1 MNFLKKIFG
10 NNDKQAVDY
19 TSQTQDDL
27 PNLEAESIPTLA
39 NNDVPKTS
47 RHANEMNEEFRGREN
62 HVEVTTNELP
72 SVNKAAGNNKMVT
85 ILGFIFI
92 IGAAIALFSA
102 ANGNKKPK
110 EKKQDVAEKITN
122 TLPPLV
128 IPQEP
133 AKIELTTQTPDSSF
147 KNVDY
152 KPQGDTPSSNNTSAI
167 GVRPNNTGNTG
178 YANKRAIDVNGRPVL
193 TATERKMGG
202 ELVVKSNT
210 VNEAVMAKR
219 DSTSQDNNRDDG
231 NANSA
236 LGVSLQPTITK
247 MASASMLPNRDF
259 IITKGTPLDCALE
272 TALDSTLAGIAT
284 CILSRDAYSDNGK
297 VLLMERGT
305 KLVGEYD
312 GKVKRGQVRL
322 FLLWSRAKTPNGV
335 VINLNSPSTDSLGRT
350 GIEGW
355 TDSHFAERFGSAI
368 LISLLSSTVQTI
380 AQNQSQ
386 GSGGGT
392 NIYGDSSKAGE
403 KITES
408 ILKEQADIP
417 TTILKNQGEHIEI
430 MVARDLDFSS
440 VYNLKGTE

>member
-1 MNFLKKIFG
+1 MNFLKKLFG
-10 NNDKQAVDY
+10 NKDKKAVDY
-19 TSQTQDDL
+19 TSDTENDL
-27 PNLEAESIPTLA
+27 PNLDSE
-39 NNDVPKTS
+39 NNASTVGHDDVPRSTRRAK
-47 RHANEMNEEFRGREN
+47 AQDDEFRAREN
-62 HVEVTTNELP
+62 KLDAGTHELP
-72 SVNKAAGNNKMVT
+72 SVNRRTGSNKTIT

-110 EKKQDVAEKITN
+110 ERKQVAEKITN

-133 AKIELTTQTPDSSF
+133 VKIDVSTPTQQSGFKQVDYTPQNGNQTP
-147 KNVDY
+147 
-152 KPQGDTPSSNNTSAI
+152 NNSAI
-167 GVRPNNTGNTG
+167 GVQQNNTGF
-178 YANKRAIDVNGRPVL
+178 ANKRATDVNGKPIL
-193 TATERKMGG
+193 TANERKMGG
-202 ELVVKSNT
+202 ELVVKTSS
-210 VNEAVMAKR
+210 VNEPANARKENAAL
-219 DSTSQDNNRDDG
+219 DNREEG
-231 NANSA
+231 NSNSP
-236 LGVSLQPTITK
+236 LGASLQPTITK
-247 MASASMLPNRDF
+247 MATASMLPNRDF

-335 VINLNSPSTDSLGRT
+335 VINLNSPSTDALGRT

-355 TDSHFAERFGSAI
+355 TDTHFAERFGSAI

-430 MVARDLDFSS
+430 MVARDLDFST